1 MNALRRATS
10 IINVMSARSSTEEA
24 DRLEADAHD
33 LIARGHAML
42 AQAARLRASRSV
54 PCDTATPVRPT
65 PLVDVRDCAY
75 ALGVSSATIH
85 RLVRSGRVP
94 FVVVGQSKRFD
105 LAAVREALE
114 HSMVTEKQLVVPTP
128 QASAT
133 IPGVRLLSRR
143 KGAGRVRTKQ
153 KSPS

>member
-1 MNALRRATS
+1 MNALRHATS
-10 IINVMSARSSTEEA
+10 IVSAMGAPSSTEEA

-42 AQAARLRASRSV
+42 AQAARLRASRGV
-54 PCDTATPVRPT
+54 PSITATPARLT

-75 ALGVSSATIH
+75 ALGVSPATIH

-94 FVVVGQSKRFD
+94 FIVVGESKRFD

-114 HSMVTEKQLVVPTP
+114 HSEVTEKRSVVPTP
-128 QASAT
+128 QAGAT
-133 IPGVRLLSRR
+133 IPGVRLLTRR
-143 KGAGRVRTKQ
+143 KERARGGR
-153 KSPS
+153 